1 LSPDASELPSIERF
15 LAMYA
20 RAVENAESRLRELRN
35 EQWLDLSLAA
45 LVTGIALAATGVRP
59 ALAIPLFLGGL
70 YAWALGIRALVRH
83 WDLLD
88 RLAGERDAHVIP
100 AVAAYAARH
109 ATLATRDSLAAGIIR
124 GMTTTYRL
132 SSGDRLIELREA
144 FTAQQALFDY
154 LRSLGCQDE
163 EIMKLS
169 DDVVSWRGA
178 VYRAVPVSSDPNERG
193 HSG

>member
-1 LSPDASELPSIERF
+1 LSPDASELSSLERF
-15 LAMYA
+15 VDMYA

-45 LVTGIALAATGVRP
+45 LVTGLALAATGVRP
-59 ALAIPLFLGGL
+59 ALAMPLFLGGL
-70 YAWALGIRALVRH
+70 YAWALGIRALFRH

-100 AVAAYAARH
+100 AVAAYAGRH
-109 ATLATRDSLAAGIIR
+109 ATMESRDSLAAGIIR
-124 GMTTTYRL
+124 GMTTTYELR
-132 SSGDRLIELREA
+132 SGDRLIELREA

-178 VYRAVPVSSDPNERG
+178 VYRAVPVASDPNERG
-193 HSG
+193 HSD